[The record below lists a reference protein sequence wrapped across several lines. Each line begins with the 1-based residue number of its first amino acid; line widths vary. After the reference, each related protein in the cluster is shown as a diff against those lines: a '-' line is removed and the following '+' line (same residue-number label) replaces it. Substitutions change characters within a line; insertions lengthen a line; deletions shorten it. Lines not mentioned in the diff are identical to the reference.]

1 MMDSCIRGFYIYKE
15 IWNPTEE
22 LLTCRREPGNVHDP
36 YAVAMMNGEDV
47 VGHVPQVILVSLARS
62 NPRERVWL
70 HTLHLLVSKAILIV
84 M

>member
-1 MMDSCIRGFYIYKE
+1 MDSCIRGFHIYKE

-47 VGHVPQVILVSLARS
+47 VGHVPRVISALCSMFIAQGGIL
-62 NPRERVWL
+62 ECRVTG
-70 HTLHLLVSKAILIV
+70 H
-84 M
+84 